1 MYNIVYIHFEGQ
13 KGNFW
18 LLFYMAVLTYHNSEK
33 SIVGTDVLKC
43 KSISSTQWHRMCPPC
58 IPLSPRNIGHRWVQ
72 DLDEASYC
80 GPTNAAFRVAHGDYW
95 EKLYIISE
103 FCSNEDSDTPTI
115 LSWIEFRNLSNLIIR
130 YIFEAGKQWVK
141 LTWHKMYEN
150 EINIRLKEKMPV
162 EHATRFHHGYV
173 NWCQLA

>member
-1 MYNIVYIHFEGQ
+1 MYYIVYIHHFGGQ

-18 LLFYMAVLTYHNSEK
+18 LLFCIAVLTYHNSAK

-43 KSISSTQWHRMCPPC
+43 KSISSTQWHWMCPLC

-80 GPTNAAFRVAHGDYW
+80 GPTNIAFRVAHWDYW

-103 FCSNEDSDTPTI
+103 FCSNEDTNDSELNTVLKLIKSYNTLYLWRRKTMSEIDVTQNMEMKLI
-115 LSWIEFRNLSNLIIR
+115 LGWKRKYWLNMQQAFIIC
-130 YIFEAGKQWVK
+130 
-141 LTWHKMYEN
+141 M
-150 EINIRLKEKMPV
+150 
-162 EHATRFHHGYV
+162 
-173 NWCQLA
+173 